1 MLETIHTPAD
11 LKNLSYEQLDELCA
25 EIRALLIDTVSETG
39 GHLASNLGTVE
50 LTVAL
55 NRVYDASKDR
65 ILFDVGHQCYTHKI
79 LNGRR
84 EAFGTLRQFGGISGF
99 PKPNESEADPFI
111 AGHASDS
118 VSVALGMAR
127 ARTLLKEDYDVCAVI
142 GDGALTGGLAYEGI
156 ENVSASMEPIVIIL
170 NDNAM
175 SISNNVG
182 GMSRVLRRMRLSES
196 YYGFKKRYRAIIG
209 INTQMYRVA
218 HRMKEELKQK
228 LFAGNM
234 FTALG
239 LNYLG
244 PIDGHNIRELEGAI
258 RLAKDMRSP
267 VLLHV
272 ITLKGKGCN
281 YAEAHPDVYH
291 GIGPFNPKTGEV
303 APVKPGFC
311 DVMGRELCSLAKE
324 DERIVAITAA
334 MADGTGLFPFS
345 QQFPKRFFDV
355 GIAEGHAVSMAAG
368 MAKQGLIPVFAVYS
382 SFLQRAYD
390 MILHDVSLQNLH
402 VVFCVDRAG
411 IVGSDGETHN
421 GVFDLAYLSSAPG
434 MSVLAPAS
442 FRELEAMLK
451 TAVYEIQGPV
461 AIRYPRGTEG
471 EYKEENTGEEVLLR
485 QGDDVTVVTYGRL
498 TNQCLAA
505 AMLLE
510 KKGIRTELIKLGQ
523 LYPLQCEMV
532 MGSLRKTGLL
542 LLAEDVCREGS
553 IGEKLLVQAQLRGL
567 ALKKAVLLNTG
578 DGILPHG
585 SVPELL
591 CTLGLDSESIAASVQ
606 NMVQA
611 YE

>member
-11 LKNLSYEQLDELCA
+11 LKKLSYEQLDELCA
-25 EIRALLIDTVSETG
+25 EIRTLLIDTVSETG

-311 DVMGRELCSLAKE
+311 DVMGKELCSLAKE
-324 DERIVAITAA
+324 DERVVAITAA

-421 GVFDLAYLSSAPG
+421 GVFDLAYLSSVPG
-434 MSVLAPAS
+434 MTVLAPAS

-451 TAVYEIQGPV
+451 TAVYEIHGPV

-485 QGDDVTVVTYGRL
+485 QGEDVTVVTYGRL

-523 LYPLQCEMV
+523 LHPLQCELV
-532 MGSLRKTGLL
+532 MRSLKKTGRLL
-542 LLAEDVCREGS
+542 TAEDVCRESS

-567 ALKKAVLLNTG
+567 TLKKAVLLNAG

>member
-11 LKNLSYEQLDELCA
+11 LKKLSYEQLDELCA

-281 YAEAHPDVYH
+281 YAEAHPDIYH

-368 MAKQGLIPVFAVYS
+368 MAKQGLIPVFSVYS

-421 GVFDLAYLSSAPG
+421 GVFDLAYLSSVPG
-434 MSVLAPAS
+434 MTVLAPAS

-505 AMLLE
+505 AKLLE

-532 MGSLRKTGLL
+532 MRSLRETGLL

-567 ALKKAVLLNTG
+567 VLKKAVLLNTG

>member
-11 LKNLSYEQLDELCA
+11 LKKLSYEQLDELCA
-25 EIRALLIDTVSETG
+25 EIRTLLIDTVSETG

-311 DVMGRELCSLAKE
+311 DVMGKELCSLAKE
-324 DERIVAITAA
+324 DERVVAITAA

-434 MSVLAPAS
+434 MTVLAPAS

-485 QGDDVTVVTYGRL
+485 QGEDVTVVTYGRL

-505 AMLLE
+505 AKLLE

-553 IGEKLLVQAQLRGL
+553 IGEKLLIQAQLRGL